1 MPRIFTVIL
10 FIFCINCLSS
20 QQKEVVRSIFW
31 KGDTLPHV
39 WLEEVSVR
47 QKNKNAGWFQRQHR
61 RQTRL
66 EYNVRK
72 VYPYARID
80 AGKDNENEQNMTAYT
95 REAERKK
102 NRKKESFYQI
112 KTQF

>member
-10 FIFCINCLSS
+10 FIFCINCLSA

-47 QKNKNAGWFQRQHR
+47 QKNKNALF
-61 RQTRL
+61 T
-66 EYNVRK
+66 
-72 VYPYARID
+72 VYYIRVSCQVNNLLRI
-80 AGKDNENEQNMTAYT
+80 
-95 REAERKK
+95 RKK
-102 NRKKESFYQI
+102 ALHIYKYFVKM
-112 KTQF
+112 

>member
-10 FIFCINCLSS
+10 FIFCINCLSA

-72 VYPYARID
+72 VYPYARIA
-80 AGKDNENEQNMTAYT
+80 AGKVNEIEQKLSAVT
-95 REAERKK
+95 READRKRSSRK
-102 NRKKESFYQI
+102 NTTS
-112 KTQF
+112 

>member
-10 FIFCINCLSS
+10 FIFCINCLSA

-47 QKNKNAGWFQRQHR
+47 QKNKNAGFSVS
-61 RQTRL
+61 TG
-66 EYNVRK
+66 
-72 VYPYARID
+72 
-80 AGKDNENEQNMTAYT
+80 GKPGWNIMSGKY
-95 REAERKK
+95 
-102 NRKKESFYQI
+102 I
-112 KTQF
+112 PMPG

>member
-10 FIFCINCLSS
+10 FIFCINCLSA

-47 QKNKNAGWFQRQHR
+47 QKNKNAGWFSVS
-61 RQTRL
+61 TG
-66 EYNVRK
+66 
-72 VYPYARID
+72 
-80 AGKDNENEQNMTAYT
+80 GKPGWNIMSGKY
-95 REAERKK
+95 
-102 NRKKESFYQI
+102 I
-112 KTQF
+112 PMPG

>member
-10 FIFCINCLSS
+10 FIFCINCLSA

-47 QKNKNAGWFQRQHR
+47 QKIKMPAGFSVS
-61 RQTRL
+61 TG
-66 EYNVRK
+66 
-72 VYPYARID
+72 
-80 AGKDNENEQNMTAYT
+80 GKPGWNIMSGKY
-95 REAERKK
+95 
-102 NRKKESFYQI
+102 I
-112 KTQF
+112 PMPG

>member
-10 FIFCINCLSS
+10 FIFCINCLSA

-47 QKNKNAGWFQRQHR
+47 QKNKNGGKPGW
-61 RQTRL
+61 
-66 EYNVRK
+66 N
-72 VYPYARID
+72 IMS
-80 AGKDNENEQNMTAYT
+80 GKYIPMPG
-95 REAERKK
+95 
-102 NRKKESFYQI
+102 
-112 KTQF
+112 

>member
-10 FIFCINCLSS
+10 FIFCINCLSA

-66 EYNVRK
+66 FRLAAADSAQAF
-72 VYPYARID
+72 PPW
-80 AGKDNENEQNMTAYT
+80 Q
-95 REAERKK
+95 
-102 NRKKESFYQI
+102 SS
-112 KTQF
+112 